1 MFSSLEEGII
11 LVQNGKTIY
20 SNDIFKEISNIIVR
34 EQQQNENEEI
44 DLMDLKMF
52 KLYRNSDVEEENKT
66 IKFKADYATD
76 NSKIFTLKDIIMK
89 K

>member
-52 KLYRNSDVEEENKT
+52 KLYRNSDVEEENKA